1 MNMSAP
7 KSSRQLI
14 LEHSQARYLKVN
26 RSGFGTKSAEDSSYL
41 ARDARQQMADK
52 WGTGK

>member
-7 KSSRQLI
+7 KSSKQLI

-26 RSGFGTKSAEDSSYL
+26 TRRGTEIVDSPHL
-41 ARDARQQMADK
+41 NAQARQQMADK